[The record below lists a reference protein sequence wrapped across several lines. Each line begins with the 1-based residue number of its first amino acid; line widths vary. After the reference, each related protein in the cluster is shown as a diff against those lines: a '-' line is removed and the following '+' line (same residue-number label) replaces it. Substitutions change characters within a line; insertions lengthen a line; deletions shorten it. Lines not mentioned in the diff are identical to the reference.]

1 MTSEKNITSIH
12 SYIENSIY
20 NITPDIILNGDVYG
34 TDYDYKYNI
43 NTNKNSNYEDFFVT
57 DIAKV
62 DINMIKSNFRK
73 FLKYTNNEKEL
84 INKESKKKY
93 LLEIFTN
100 KFLLK
105 KILNDEKNNILI
117 INSTLLDKYKK
128 IKDYEL
134 DIKKEYELLKPI
146 NNDINRLQEKKINF
160 EKKKQNENQKIRNEM
175 NSMYRKL
182 SNDLEQLMLNKKTL
196 MEQLTE
202 TTNMR
207 ESIKDDKK
215 KRSQF
220 VKLNSKIETIKGSI
234 KQDNTNIESLQKKI
248 KTIEEKMKILAKS
261 NESENLKELLEE
273 YINKKDYIL
282 KKINSFDNDKKEL
295 QKDIKSIKKQIIEH
309 NIRILVSEI
318 FTTNSFYY
326 LNEHKFKII
335 NNPSNEKNINIKI
348 IEHIKL
354 PTINIEKIENDY
366 INKYIQ
372 DNIKKLYK
380 ESLIISG
387 KINIDSEFTITKEME
402 GTKEYK
408 EIKSQLNKEAN
419 KNFSK
424 DKSKIINRE
433 KEKIIDSYKNTIK
446 REKIDEINK
455 LDQEK
460 MIETDI
466 DLKKEIQDKI
476 DNLQKE
482 KDKLSI
488 NFKENNDILIPEV
501 NLKKSTNINV
511 SIALRVKLI
520 HHVTY
525 DKNYLYKLK
534 NNIKYTCKNRRN
546 KIKSMLNNAASR
558 KIFKI
563 EKTGNYISDF
573 KTKKGGKKRKYTK
586 KRRYIKR
593 L

>member
-175 NSMYRKL
+175 NRMYRKI

-207 ESIKDDKK
+207 ESIKYDKK

-248 KTIEEKMKILAKS
+248 KTVEEKMKILAKS

-282 KKINSFDNDKKEL
+282 KKINSFDNDKEEL

-348 IEHIKL
+348 IEPIKL

-387 KINIDSEFTITKEME
+387 KINIDSEFTITKEMQ

-455 LDQEK
+455 LEQEK
-460 MIETDI
+460 MKETDI

-482 KDKLSI
+482 KDELSI

-511 SIALRVKLI
+511 SIVLRVILI
-520 HHVTY
+520 HDVTY